1 MTDPLADWI
10 RTVHATLLPD
20 SSAAR
25 GASWGPVRMVHRTT
39 RPNWFA
45 AIDNAWACPSFDQ
58 PGEEFTPTDGSDE
71 ADRTDRK
78 ARTIRI
84 NVITAA
90 FVDIPPHIAP
100 PPLRRSA
107 LGPRGEAPIPPG
119 NSTRLTWEEQ
129 GDQVV
134 GWDPQSGCALLLRST
149 PLNGYDLV
157 SPMRWLVHWGIAA
170 AGGILMHAASVG
182 RPEGKSV
189 RGALLIGEAGYG
201 KSTTTL
207 ACLSRGWLTCGD
219 DAVAVIQDGKS
230 WVAHAIYAAVKT
242 KLSHPAS
249 APPDLPSA
257 GVNSV
262 TWDIAGTKRVHL
274 LSSTDSQTL
283 CQRMVI
289 DALILLDP
297 DADPGANCVAAT
309 PAQARLRATPST
321 LLPLPFE
328 REAALQRIGALA
340 SQVPATL
347 LPRRATLAQ
356 TMIDLARLLPGSTQ
370 LP

>member
-20 SSAAR
+20 TSAAR
-25 GASWGPVRMVHRTT
+25 GACWGPVRMVHRTT
-39 RPNWFA
+39 RPDWFA
-45 AIDNAWACPSFDQ
+45 AIDNAWACPIVDQ
-58 PGEEFTPTDGSDE
+58 SGEEFSPTAGSD
-71 ADRTDRK
+71 DPSRTDLH
-78 ARTIRI
+78 ASTIRI
-84 NVITAA
+84 HVITAA
-90 FVDIPPHIAP
+90 FDDIPSHISP
-100 PPLRRSA
+100 PPLRRGQ

-119 NSTRLTWEEQ
+119 SSTRLTWEEK

-157 SPMRWLVHWGIAA
+157 SPLRWLVHWGITA

-182 RPEGKSV
+182 RKEVESV
-189 RGALLIGEAGYG
+189 HGALLIGEAGYG

-207 ACLSRGWLTCGD
+207 ACISQGWLTCGD
-219 DAVAVIQDGKS
+219 DAVAVIQEGGN
-230 WVAHAIYAAVKT
+230 WVAYAIYAAIKT
-242 KLSHPAS
+242 KLAHPAS

-274 LSSTDSQTL
+274 LTSTDSQTL
-283 CQRMVI
+283 CDRMLI

-297 DADPGANCVAAT
+297 DADPGADCLAAT

-328 REAALQRIGALA
+328 REAALQRIGTLA

-356 TMIDLARLLPGSTQ
+356 TLIDLARLLP
-370 LP
+370 